1 MCLRR
6 GKEDPL
12 MPNLKLTLFTVSLRG
27 GQEDLLWIFKGYAEK
42 TQKTPKKK
50 LKKTLRKIKI
60 TQIKQQ
66 KTSSFL

>member
-6 GKEDPL
+6 GKEGPL

-42 TQKTPKKK
+42 TQKTPKTKTQEDTKK
-50 LKKTLRKIKI
+50 N
-60 TQIKQQ
+60 QNN
-66 KTSSFL
+66 

>member
-1 MCLRR
+1 MPKE

-12 MPNLKLTLFTVSLRG
+12 MLNLKLALFTVSLRG
-27 GQEDLLWIFKGYAEK
+27 GQEDLLRIFKRYAEK
-42 TQKTPKKK
+42 TQKNTEKK